1 LEPDFNR
8 PFSAALSRKLMVNA
22 RAIVQNDLPRLGGGW
37 ISAFFLVGLL
47 VGYRDP
53 SVVRLRYFLVGCLV
67 VFVIAQAL
75 GKTQLSEDCP
85 EINSEN
91 LLVLAA
97 PLVLVYGVSLFH
109 FLLGQIEMPMRELRY
124 AAMGIFG
131 AVVCLPMVLA
141 FLPPKTVPII
151 HPPYIASG
159 RPAYYPPAIQGTAS
173 LVKEKELTM
182 SDIPW
187 AMAWYG
193 QSQSVWLTLNAQS
206 DFLAINDYQK
216 PIQELYLTRV
226 TMDSRFLSDW
236 WLGGDQNWCLFILDC
251 LVRKSMRQQTPPPN
265 FPLHYWQPGWPDQ
278 FLLTARD
285 STPRTP

>member
-1 LEPDFNR
+1 
-8 PFSAALSRKLMVNA
+8 
-22 RAIVQNDLPRLGGGW
+22 
-37 ISAFFLVGLL
+37 VGLL

-53 SVVRLRYFLVGCLV
+53 SVARLRYFLVGCLV
-67 VFVIAQAL
+67 VFVVAQAL
-75 GKTQLSEDCP
+75 GKTRLSEDSP

-124 AAMGIFG
+124 AAIGTFG
-131 AVVCLPMVLA
+131 ALVCLPMIFA

-151 HPPYIASG
+151 YPPSIPVG
-159 RPAYYPPAIQGTAS
+159 RPAYFPPSIQGAAS

-226 TMDSRFLSDW
+226 AIDGRFLSDW
-236 WLGGDQNWCLFILDC
+236 LRGGEQSWGNFILEC
-251 LVRKSMRQQTPPPN
+251 ALRIGQRLPPPPPS
-265 FPLHYWQPGWPDQ
+265 FPLHYWQVGWPEQ
-278 FLLTARD
+278 LLLTAREPVTK
-285 STPRTP
+285 SP